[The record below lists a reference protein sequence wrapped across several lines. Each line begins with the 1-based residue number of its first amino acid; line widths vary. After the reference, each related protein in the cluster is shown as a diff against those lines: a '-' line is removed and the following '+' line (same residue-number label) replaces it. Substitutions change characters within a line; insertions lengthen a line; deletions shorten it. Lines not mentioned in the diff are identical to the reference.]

1 MSDSL
6 LSYRLYVARQ
16 APLSMEF
23 SRQAYWSGLP
33 NPSPGDLPK
42 PGIEPVS
49 LSSPRLAGR
58 FFTTSHPGIEPGLLH
73 CRPILY
79 QLSYQGSRL
88 VICEVA
94 DLASASLAA
103 LQCRNHYPGSSASG
117 EHAHLFPTSSLMH
130 NSLVV

>member
-58 FFTTSHPGIEPGLLH
+58 FFTTSHPGSPGVCQALEF
-73 CRPILY
+73 Y
-79 QLSYQGSRL
+79 WN
-88 VICEVA
+88 
-94 DLASASLAA
+94 LASDFGVKL
-103 LQCRNHYPGSSASG
+103 
-117 EHAHLFPTSSLMH
+117 
-130 NSLVV
+130 